1 MLKSN
6 SEEWIAHQVGEE
18 RERREGK
25 GKEEG
30 EGGREKGLSYM
41 FMWAGTV
48 ASCSPCL
55 VADAWK
61 QFAEWTGRGT
71 WRQQRRYVQRHWGQK

>member
-6 SEEWIAHQVGEE
+6 SEEWIVHQVGEE

-25 GKEEG
+25 GRK
-30 EGGREKGLSYM
+30 GGREKGLSYM
-41 FMWAGTV
+41 FTWAGTA

-55 VADAWK
+55 AADAWK
-61 QFAEWTGRGT
+61 QFAE
-71 WRQQRRYVQRHWGQK
+71 